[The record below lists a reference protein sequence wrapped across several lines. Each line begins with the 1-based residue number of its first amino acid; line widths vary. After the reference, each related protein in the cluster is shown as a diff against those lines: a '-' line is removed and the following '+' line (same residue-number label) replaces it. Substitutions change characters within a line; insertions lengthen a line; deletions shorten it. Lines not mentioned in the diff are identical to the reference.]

1 MSEMSFS
8 YSNALITAGRYIVRM
23 LSKFPTGVGGRS
35 RNLFH
40 VCSIHLQQLS
50 LLSIFFWLDLL
61 YPSLYYFTRHDVLL
75 TKIKQQRQKSDDTMS
90 ADITDFLPTA
100 SCTTKNPRF
109 FFFNGNEAESCKH
122 AMREHWRKRKERKMA
137 AREHDKP
144 FRSLR
149 FVPKKDHM
157 VCRMEAQSHSD
168 DPILSQDHPYIR
180 EAHRPLPMGIRQTC
194 SPIHRKTR

>member
-1 MSEMSFS
+1 
-8 YSNALITAGRYIVRM
+8 
-23 LSKFPTGVGGRS
+23 
-35 RNLFH
+35 
-40 VCSIHLQQLS
+40 
-50 LLSIFFWLDLL
+50 
-61 YPSLYYFTRHDVLL
+61 
-75 TKIKQQRQKSDDTMS
+75 MS

-109 FFFNGNEAESCKH
+109 FFFNGNEAESRKH

-194 SPIHRKTR
+194 SPIHRKTRPCNASQSLKGVVQESVNSGPRIHGASIRDTKGLNHFQRKNTELYGANDESCVVASKL